1 MAVLKVTAS
10 LFLRLWDTVI
20 LPYPPEF
27 MQKSWNFIG
36 PKLKQDFSLEVM

>member
-1 MAVLKVTAS
+1 MAVSKVTAS

-20 LPYPPEF
+20 LPEF